1 MGVVQGNAIQ
11 VRLISAED
19 LSFKLDRRHARYYA
33 VAWLAGPYQ
42 RADALIAAS
51 EQPQFGSVRADTLI
65 DSHGNISSLDLQWA
79 NHPSFILDLPLPPSF
94 SATSSSSSSGS
105 FIVIRLFCEDRR
117 SSSCRSRQTMIGTAV
132 IPLVAIVCSFP
143 SWHVVSFSV
152 KNSSHRSVGV
162 LNMAV
167 RLPFYTSSECDDDFL
182 SRR

>member
-19 LSFKLDRRHARYYA
+19 LSFKLDHRHARYYA
-33 VAWLAGPYQ
+33 VPWQAGPYQ

-65 DSHGNISSLDLQWA
+65 DSDGNISSLELQWA
-79 NHPSFILDLPLPPSF
+79 NLPLPPSF
-94 SATSSSSSSGS
+94 SATSSLSSSGS

-132 IPLVAIVCSFP
+132 IPLVAIVCSIP
-143 SWHVVSFSV
+143 SWHVVSFSL

-167 RLPFYTSSECDDDFL
+167 RLPFYTSSECDDYFL